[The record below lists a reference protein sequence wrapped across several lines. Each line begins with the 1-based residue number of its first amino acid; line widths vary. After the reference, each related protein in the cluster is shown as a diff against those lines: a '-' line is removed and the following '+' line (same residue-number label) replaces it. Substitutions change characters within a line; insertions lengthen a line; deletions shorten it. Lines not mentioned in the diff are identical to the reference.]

1 MIAYKKSFE
10 KGFNFTENIYYDL
23 QLSLVLQVGFRV
35 NEIFYGEIIPF
46 IKMSVLY
53 QKHY

>member
-10 KGFNFTENIYYDL
+10 KGFNNNNIYYDL
-23 QLSLVLQVGFRV
+23 QLSLVHQVGFRV